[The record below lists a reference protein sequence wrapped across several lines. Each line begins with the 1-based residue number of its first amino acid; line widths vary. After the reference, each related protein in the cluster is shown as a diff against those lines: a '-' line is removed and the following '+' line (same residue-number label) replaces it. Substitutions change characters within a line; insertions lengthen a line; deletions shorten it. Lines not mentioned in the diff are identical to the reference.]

1 MSLDLYDRALIA
13 KINSWTN
20 KTDIHLYGP
29 DETQNLIEVIAD
41 ESGDKALQ
49 LPIIS
54 ISRTVGYEILNPN
67 KKVLTYDGMLMDA
80 TDTKSINLNA
90 VPINLL
96 YQIDVWTRYQK
107 EADEYMRNLIFN
119 LINYPTLKVII
130 PYNQAN
136 LEHNATLRIATDVL
150 DNSSSNRLATRQFTR
165 ISIGISIDDAYLW
178 DTRVRNVI
186 NLSGD
191 SYVYNEIEDN

>member
-20 KTDIHLYGP
+20 RTDIHLYGP
-29 DETQNLIEVIAD
+29 DETQNLIEVMAD

-54 ISRTVGYEILNPN
+54 ISRNIGYEILNPN

-90 VPINLL
+90 VPINIL

-150 DNSSSNRLATRQFTR
+150 DNSNSNKLATRQFTR

-186 NLSGD
+186 RLSGD
-191 SYVYNEIEDN
+191 TDTYEILDDN